1 MGIVDLARRYH
12 ATLESLALQTRHVVQ
27 VVSGHPNDNDTK
39 ANSAGSIQAIY
50 VSGGQAVSGGVM
62 VQLMADACGVPVV
75 LPDHDLGP
83 SPVVLGAAMLGRYAA
98 EMSEAGGRSD
108 ERGERL
114 WRIMV
119 RAEFWCC
126 RLGF

>member
-1 MGIVDLARRYH
+1 M
-12 ATLESLALQTRHVVQ
+12 
-27 VVSGHPNDNDTK
+27 SGHPNDNSDDDAK
-39 ANSAGSIQAIY
+39 ASSAGSIREIY
-50 VSGGQAVSGGVM
+50 VSGGQAVSGGVI

-119 RAEFWCC
+119 RVESWCC
-126 RLGF
+126 RRGCYRSRYRSR